1 MGFDPSEKDWWFDV
15 SPDGSRIA
23 RANRA
28 SSVPRPFARNRPCRV
43 PKESQLASLHG
54 AQTRQ
59 IKVKGWSYLVALA
72 WASDGKSLFVVASQQ
87 RTRTVLHVDLD
98 GNAQPMWV
106 ALGATG
112 ETLASPSPDGR
123 HLALQT
129 WTNNGNL
136 WMLENF

>member
-1 MGFDPSEKDWWFDV
+1 MNILLY
-15 SPDGSRIA
+15 SPDNG
-23 RANRA
+23 
-28 SSVPRPFARNRPCRV
+28 VTRNVMPHLWMFLLKALTPVEHRV
-43 PKESQLASLHG
+43 FL
-54 AQTRQ
+54 
-59 IKVKGWSYLVALA
+59 I
-72 WASDGKSLFVVASQQ
+72 
-87 RTRTVLHVDLD
+87 D